1 MTPPVTDNRDE
12 PRTLNVRQVGEEL
25 GISDYTVQKLIQ
37 SGLLAA
43 MDIGTG
49 RRSHFRIKRADLD
62 AYVEQARSRT
72 AQRFGTAGLQ

>member
-25 GISDYTVQKLIQ
+25 GISDFTVQKLIQ
-37 SGLLAA
+37 SGQLAA
-43 MDIGTG
+43 LDIGTG

-72 AQRFGTAGLQ
+72 AQRFGTGGPA

>member
-1 MTPPVTDNRDE
+1 MTSAMTDDRNE

-37 SGLLAA
+37 SGQLAA
-43 MDIGTG
+43 LDIGTG
-49 RRSHFRIKRADLD
+49 RRSHFRVKRTDLE

-72 AQRFGTAGLQ
+72 AQRFGTA